1 MDLHVVMTIG
11 EYAFRRVVTG
21 WFLRLLL
28 GSVVVALLILFMGG
42 PDPREALV
50 AHRDLVLEII
60 TVAVMTL
67 VVTMGATE
75 IPQDI
80 STRTLLIV
88 LSKPVDKCEFVVG
101 KFVGL
106 VLVAGF
112 ATVILHLTVL
122 LGSTYLYYTLPPPGE
137 AMEEAL
143 AQETKPKPAD
153 KPAAAKD
160 VKDAKDAK
168 ATAGKDEKKPAG
180 KDKDAKDQTGAAGL
194 QNDQLLDAV
203 RKVEVLANPFNANTI
218 QRAFFCFGQ
227 AVVTAGVVIFLSTQ
241 LAEIPIIF
249 MTVFYLF
256 VAYHIFYL
264 NALLIVPN
272 LNVIVRG
279 LFSSLYYLAP
289 NLRYLQI
296 PPEISIIGSTNWLHF
311 FLALLYFPLYT
322 AVFLA
327 MGVHA
332 FNRRAVAG

>member
-1 MDLHVVMTIG
+1 MDLHVVLTIG
-11 EYAFRRVVTG
+11 EYAFRRVITG
-21 WFLRLLL
+21 WFLRLLM

-42 PDPREALV
+42 PDPRESLV
-50 AHRDLVLEII
+50 SHRDLVLEIVTI
-60 TVAVMTL
+60 AVMTL

-88 LSKPVDKCEFVVG
+88 LSKPVNKSEFVLG
-101 KFVGL
+101 KFAGL
-106 VLVAGF
+106 VFVAGF
-112 ATVILHLTVL
+112 ATLVLHLTVM

-137 AMEEAL
+137 AVEEAL
-143 AQETKPKPAD
+143 AGEAKPKPID
-153 KPAAAKD
+153 KPAADKAAKDENKPAAKD
-160 VKDAKDAK
+160 VK
-168 ATAGKDEKKPAG
+168 KP
-180 KDKDAKDQTGAAGL
+180 DAKDQSGTVGL
-194 QNDQLLDAV
+194 QSDQLLEAV
-203 RKVEVLANPFNANTI
+203 RQVEILANPLNANTI

-272 LNVIVRG
+272 LNVIVKG
-279 LFSSLYYLAP
+279 VFSSIYYLAP

-296 PPEISIIGSTNWLHF
+296 PPEISIIGATNWLHF
-311 FLALLYFPLYT
+311 FLALIYFPLYT
-322 AVFLA
+322 AIFLA